1 MSTTPDRYIHD
12 IASPIRRGEVSNSD
26 HFAGQGDPFYELKGL
41 VTLEDIV
48 EEILQSK
55 IIDETD
61 SPEARKERQNCTDQI
76 GYSDGGEFVA
86 HTIVLLPPT
95 SSRRDS
101 L

>member
-1 MSTTPDRYIHD
+1 MGSTHMALVYDVNNVGP
-12 IASPIRRGEVSNSD
+12 
-26 HFAGQGDPFYELKGL
+26 GDPFYELRGL

-61 SPEARKERQNCTDQI
+61 SVEARKERQNCTDQI

-86 HTIVLLPPT
+86 RAVVLLAPD
-95 SSRRDS
+95 SSRRDP

>member
-1 MSTTPDRYIHD
+1 MICVCFDVQS
-12 IASPIRRGEVSNSD
+12 
-26 HFAGQGDPFYELKGL
+26 DPFYELKGL

-76 GYSDGGEFVA
+76 GYSDGGEFASHAV
-86 HTIVLLPPT
+86 ILLQPA
-95 SSRRDS
+95 SARSDS